1 MKKKEEIAT
10 MMDKDFESLLAQT
23 NQLEDFQNGEIQ
35 CRICHRQIV
44 IDNVGIVLP
53 IQGKEGKIYLEF
65 ICNDPDCLTSN

>member
-44 IDNVGIVLP
+44 IDNVGT
-53 IQGKEGKIYLEF
+53 LEDLF
-65 ICNDPDCLTSN
+65 NVVKFHVHNSL